1 VKRTNR
7 QRSIGN
13 RRQVNENDVHNL
25 GRHFRQSSL
34 GEYDPASSPLQRPE
48 HIIEEDRILTMDQAD
63 IINAIEGSSSPLD
76 KPSCIQ
82 NEARS
87 NSLESIAIDDVH
99 QLCFSSMNKPNTL
112 AESDRFN
119 TFGSIGTEAS

>member
-1 VKRTNR
+1 
-7 QRSIGN
+7 
-13 RRQVNENDVHNL
+13 
-25 GRHFRQSSL
+25 
-34 GEYDPASSPLQRPE
+34 
-48 HIIEEDRILTMDQAD
+48 MDQAD